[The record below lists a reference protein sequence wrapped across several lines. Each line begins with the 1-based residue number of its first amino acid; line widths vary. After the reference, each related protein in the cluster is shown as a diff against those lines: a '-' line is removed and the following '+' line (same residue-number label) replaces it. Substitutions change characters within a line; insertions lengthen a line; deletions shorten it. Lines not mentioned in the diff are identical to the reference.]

1 MLLGSQSEYI
11 MQYAPIETPPDS
23 VDALRQLI
31 TSHRIEEVECTVADI
46 HGVAR
51 GKLMPAS
58 KFIDLNPT
66 FLPYSIFFQS
76 ITGDY
81 LEFDSEAY
89 MTEVDIKLVPDL
101 STVRALPWVRSP
113 SLMVIHDLYFQD
125 DRPVSCAP
133 RNVLKRVLAC
143 YAKQHWKP
151 VVAPEIEFYL
161 TERNTD
167 PDLPLQPPIGRSGR
181 QSVGRQS
188 YSIMAID
195 EYEPI
200 IEDIYKF
207 AEVLGMEIDTLIQE
221 GGPAQ
226 MEVNMA
232 HGDPLE
238 LADQVFVFKRLIR
251 EAAMCHGCYATFMAK
266 PMKNHPGSAM
276 HIHQSVVDA
285 RHGHN
290 IFSHQDGTPSDLF
303 SYFIGGQQRYL
314 GAATCLLAPY
324 VNSYRRLMPGDSA
337 PINLEWSQD
346 NRSAGLRVPNSDP
359 SARRVEN
366 RIAGMDSNPYLALAA
381 SLATGYLGMM
391 HQIACEDEFKGDAH
405 AADFGLPR
413 GLLESLQV
421 FDEAPELQN
430 MLGQSFCD
438 VYKALKTHEF
448 NEYMMVVS
456 PWEREHLLL
465 TV

>member
-1 MLLGSQSEYI
+1 ME
-11 MQYAPIETPPDS
+11 YAPIVTAPDS
-23 VDALRQLI
+23 VEELKKI
-31 TSHRIEEVECTVADI
+31 VVSHKIEEVECTITDI

-58 KFIDLNPT
+58 KFTQLNPT

-89 MTEVDIKLVPDL
+89 MTEVDIQLVPDL
-101 STVRALPWVRSP
+101 TTVRSLPWARSP
-113 SLMVIHDLYFQD
+113 SLMVIHDLHYQD
-125 DRPVSCAP
+125 GRPVESGP
-133 RNVLKRVLAC
+133 RNVLKRVLKL
-143 YAKQHWKP
+143 YEDQNWKP

-188 YSIMAID
+188 FSMMAID

-207 AEVLGMEIDTLIQE
+207 AEVMGLEIDTLTQE

-226 MEVNMA
+226 LEVNMA
-232 HGDPLE
+232 HGDALD

-251 EAAMCHGCYATFMAK
+251 EAAMRHDCYATFMAK

-276 HIHQSVVDA
+276 HIHQSVVDLKS
-285 RHGHN
+285 GQN
-290 IFSHQDGTPSDLF
+290 IFSKEDGSRSDLF
-303 SYFIGGQQRYL
+303 YDFIGGQQKYL

-337 PINLEWSQD
+337 PINLEWSLD
-346 NRSAGLRVPNSDP
+346 NRSAGLRVPNSGAN
-359 SARRVEN
+359 SRRVEN
-366 RIAGMDSNPYLALAA
+366 RIAGMDTNPYLALAS
-381 SLATGYLGMM
+381 SLATGYLGMVNKV
-391 HQIACEDEFKGDAH
+391 QCQEEFKGDAH
-405 AADFGLPR
+405 EADFGLPR
-413 GLLESLQV
+413 GLLESLIV
-421 FDEAPELQN
+421 FDEAPEFQAII
-430 MLGQSFCD
+430 GQEFCD
-438 VYKALKTHEF
+438 LYKALKQHEF

>member
-1 MLLGSQSEYI
+1 MEQPEI
-11 MQYAPIETPPDS
+11 VTAPNSPE
-23 VDALRQLI
+23 ALKKLVVSR
-31 TSHRIEEVECTVADI
+31 RIDEVECTIADI

-58 KFIDLNPT
+58 KFVAMNPT

-81 LEFDSEAY
+81 LEYDSEDY
-89 MTEVDIKLVPDL
+89 MTEVDIQLVPDL
-101 STVRALPWVRSP
+101 TTVRTLPWARSP
-113 SLMVIHDLYFQD
+113 SLMVIHDLQYQD
-125 DRPVSCAP
+125 GRPVESGP
-133 RNVLKRVLAC
+133 RSVLRRVLKL
-143 YAKQHWKP
+143 YEEQNWKP

-167 PDLPLQPPIGRSGR
+167 PDLPLKPPIGRSGR

-188 YSIMAID
+188 FSMMAID

-207 AEVLGMEIDTLIQE
+207 AEVMGLEIDTLIQE

-226 MEVNMA
+226 LEVNMA

-238 LADQVFVFKRLIR
+238 LADEVFVFKRLIR
-251 EAAMCHGCYATFMAK
+251 EAAIRHDCYATFMAK

-276 HIHQSVVDA
+276 HIHQSVVDI
-285 RHGHN
+285 HNGSN
-290 IFSHQDGTPSDLF
+290 IFSNEDGSPSELF
-303 SYFIGGQQRYL
+303 GYFIGGQQKYL
-314 GAATCLLAPY
+314 GASTCLLAPY

-337 PINLEWSQD
+337 PINLEWSMD
-346 NRSAGLRVPNSDP
+346 NRSAGLRVPRSAPN
-359 SARRVEN
+359 ARRVEN
-366 RIAGMDSNPYLALAA
+366 RIAGMDTNPYLALAS
-381 SLATGYLGMM
+381 SLATGYLGMVN
-391 HQIACEDEFKGDAH
+391 QIPCREEFKGDAH
-405 AADFGLPR
+405 EEDFGLPR
-413 GLLESLQV
+413 GLLESLV
-421 FDEAPELQN
+421 RFDEAPELQAI
-430 MLGQSFCD
+430 LGQEFCSI
-438 VYKALKTHEF
+438 YKALKQHEF

>member
-1 MLLGSQSEYI
+1 MEPSEI
-11 MQYAPIETPPDS
+11 VTAPDS
-23 VDALRQLI
+23 VEELKKLVV
-31 TSHRIEEVECTVADI
+31 SHQIDEVECTITDI

-58 KFIDLNPT
+58 KFTALNPT

-81 LEFDSEAY
+81 LEFDSEEY
-89 MTEVDIKLVPDL
+89 MTEVDIQLVPDL
-101 STVRALPWVRSP
+101 ATVRALPWARSP
-113 SLMVIHDLYFQD
+113 SLMVIHDLMFQD
-125 DRPVSCAP
+125 GRPVESGP
-133 RNVLKRVLAC
+133 RNVLKRVLAL
-143 YAKQHWKP
+143 YEAQNWAP

-188 YSIMAID
+188 FSMMAID

-207 AEVLGMEIDTLIQE
+207 AEVMGLEIDTLTQE

-226 MEVNMA
+226 LEVNMA
-232 HGDPLE
+232 HGDPLD

-251 EAAMCHGCYATFMAK
+251 EAAMRHDCYATFMAK

-276 HIHQSVVDA
+276 HIHQSVVDLKT
-285 RHGHN
+285 RNN
-290 IFSHQDGTPSDLF
+290 IFSNKDGSPSDLF
-303 SYFIGGQQRYL
+303 YHFIGGQQKYL
-314 GAATCLLAPY
+314 GASTCLLAPY

-337 PINLEWSQD
+337 PINLEWSMD
-346 NRSAGLRVPNSDP
+346 NRSAGLRVPNSGP
-359 SARRVEN
+359 NARRVEN
-366 RIAGMDSNPYLALAA
+366 RIAGMDSNPYLALAS
-381 SLATGYLGMM
+381 SLATGYLGMVN
-391 HQIACEDEFKGDAH
+391 QLNCQEEFKGDAH
-405 AADFGLPR
+405 EEDFGLPR
-413 GLLESLQV
+413 GLLESLID
-421 FDEAPELQN
+421 FDDAPELQAI
-430 MLGQSFCD
+430 LGQDFCD
-438 VYKALKTHEF
+438 LYKALKQHEF

>member
-1 MLLGSQSEYI
+1 MDST
-11 MQYAPIETPPDS
+11 PIVTAPDS
-23 VDALRQLI
+23 VEELKKLVV
-31 TSHRIEEVECTVADI
+31 SHRIDEVECTITDI

-58 KFIDLNPT
+58 KFTALRPT

-81 LEFDSEAY
+81 LEFDSQDY
-89 MTEVDIKLVPDL
+89 MTEVDIRLVPDL
-101 STVRALPWVRSP
+101 TTVRSLPWARSP
-113 SLMVIHDLYFQD
+113 SLMVIHDLEFQD
-125 DRPVSCAP
+125 GRPVESAP
-133 RNVLKRVLAC
+133 RNVLKRVLKLYEDRNWA
-143 YAKQHWKP
+143 P

-188 YSIMAID
+188 FSMMAID

-207 AEVLGMEIDTLIQE
+207 SEVMGLEIDTLTQE

-226 MEVNMA
+226 LEVNME
-232 HGDPLE
+232 HGDPLD

-251 EAAMCHGCYATFMAK
+251 EAAMRHDCYATFMAK

-276 HIHQSVVDA
+276 HIHQSVVDK
-285 RHGHN
+285 RTREN
-290 IFSHQDGTPSDLF
+290 VFSNEDGSPSDLF
-303 SYFIGGQQRYL
+303 YHFIGGQQKYL
-314 GAATCLLAPY
+314 GASTCLLAPY

-337 PINLEWSQD
+337 PINLEWSLD
-346 NRSAGLRVPNSDP
+346 NRSAGLRVPNSGP
-359 SARRVEN
+359 NSRRVEN
-366 RIAGMDSNPYLALAA
+366 RIAGMDTNPYLALAS
-381 SLATGYLGMM
+381 SLATGYLGMVNNVKP
-391 HQIACEDEFKGDAH
+391 QDEFKGDAH
-405 AADFGLPR
+405 EADFGLPR
-413 GLLESLQV
+413 GLLESLIV
-421 FDEAPELQN
+421 FDEAPELQAI
-430 MLGQSFCD
+430 LGQDFCD
-438 VYKALKTHEF
+438 IYKALKQHEF
-448 NEYMMVVS
+448 NEFMMVVS